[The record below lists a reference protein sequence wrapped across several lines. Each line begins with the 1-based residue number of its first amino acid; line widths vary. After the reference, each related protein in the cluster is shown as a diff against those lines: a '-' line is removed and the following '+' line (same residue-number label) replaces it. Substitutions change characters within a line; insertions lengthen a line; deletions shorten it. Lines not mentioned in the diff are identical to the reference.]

1 MNDQALTLYIASK
14 TEIDFILELRY
25 AIRMSCC
32 TQKERKK
39 RVGEVWADWGAIM
52 AVSLGLL
59 VYEVF
64 ELNGNTCT

>member
-1 MNDQALTLYIASK
+1 MLYSK
-14 TEIDFILELRY
+14 
-25 AIRMSCC
+25 
-32 TQKERKK
+32 RKK
-39 RVGEVWADWGAIM
+39 LVGEVWADWGAIM

>member
-25 AIRMSCC
+25 AIYTHVMLYS
-32 TQKERKK
+32 ERKK
-39 RVGEVWADWGAIM
+39 LVGEVWADWGAIM

>member
-1 MNDQALTLYIASK
+1 MQ
-14 TEIDFILELRY
+14 Y
-25 AIRMSCC
+25 ACHAVL
-32 TQKERKK
+32 RKK
-39 RVGEVWADWGAIM
+39 EIGRGRGAIM

>member
-14 TEIDFILELRY
+14 TEIDFILEQRY

-32 TQKERKK
+32 TQKERNGSGKY
-39 RVGEVWADWGAIM
+39 EPADWGAIM